1 MRSHAVVFM
10 VCAAILLSFP
20 HESSAQWVQTIGPG
34 RGPVSAL
41 AVVGTNLFAR
51 TADGTFISTDQGAS
65 WTSVSSRLPGLKW
78 IAGYAEIGPNLFA
91 ATDQGIVRSRDNG
104 ANWEK
109 PNPGLPVKTQ
119 LRHLVL
125 AACGETLFAATYLR
139 VYQSDNYGAGWEE
152 VKIGLTEGVGFET
165 IEDLAVVGADLYA
178 LVGNEGSGRVYVSTK
193 DGVRWKAFKVFP
205 TRIGAHSLAVSGQRL
220 LAGGEGSIYTI
231 SNNGGRAKIVPHK
244 LPEGAWVACLAVSGT
259 TIFAGTNNG
268 IFCSTDNCESW
279 EAIKPGLADTH
290 IQSLAVSGTY
300 LFAGTGHSGVWR
312 LPLADLFPEKH

>member
-1 MRSHAVVFM
+1 MRSHAAVLM

-20 HESSAQWVQTIGPG
+20 QGSSAQWEQTNGPG
-34 RGPVSAL
+34 GGAVSSL
-41 AVVGTNLFAR
+41 AVVGTKLFA
-51 TADGTFISTDQGAS
+51 GTNGGIFLSTDQGAS
-65 WTSVSSRLPGLKW
+65 WTSVSLKLPGLKW

-104 ANWEK
+104 TNWEK

-125 AACGETLFAATYLR
+125 AACGETLFAATYFR

-152 VKIGLTEGVGFET
+152 VKIGLTEGVGLET

-178 LVGNEGSGRVYVSTK
+178 LVGNEGSGRVYVSAK
-193 DGVRWKAFKVFP
+193 DGVRWIAFKVFP
-205 TRIGAHSLAVSGQRL
+205 TRIGAQSLAVSGQRL
-220 LAGGEGSIYTI
+220 LAGGEGSIYIIT
-231 SNNGGRAKIVPHK
+231 NNGGRAKIVPHE
-244 LPEGAWVACLAVSGT
+244 LPEGAWGACLAVSRT

-268 IFCSTDNCESW
+268 IFCSTNNGDSW
-279 EAIKPGLADTH
+279 AAIKPGLADTH

-312 LPLADLFPEKH
+312 LPLADIFPEKR